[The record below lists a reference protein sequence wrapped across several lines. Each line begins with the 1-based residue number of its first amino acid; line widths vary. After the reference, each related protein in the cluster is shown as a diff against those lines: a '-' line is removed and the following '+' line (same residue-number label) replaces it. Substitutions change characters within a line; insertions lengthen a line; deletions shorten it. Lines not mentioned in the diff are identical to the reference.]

1 MQLLIVRLPLV
12 EGSAEVAIEGSVPDL
27 KQKVGA
33 DRGPTHLLLLD
44 YSPGDHLVDRGF
56 HEGGSDAC
64 RSACRSRI
72 LRFGEPVTAE
82 EIVLGQELYAA
93 NCASCHGA
101 DLEGQPDWK
110 RRLESGRMPAPP
122 HDETGHTWHHAD
134 RQLFTIMKVGVGGV
148 VPGYESD
155 MPAFEG
161 VLTDEEI
168 RAVLAFIKS
177 TWPDRQRAFQADVT
191 ANDEGGS

>member
-1 MQLLIVRLPLV
+1 VRRRAIAVFGIAVAGLI
-12 EGSAEVAIEGSVPDL
+12 AI
-27 KQKVGA
+27 GA
-33 DRGPTHLLLLD
+33 FAQQQG
-44 YSPGDHLVDRGF
+44 GDAPKDGVTFL
-56 HEGGSDAC
+56 
-64 RSACRSRI
+64 
-72 LRFGEPVTAE
+72 GEPVTADE
-82 EIVLGQELYAA
+82 LALGQELYAA

-101 DLEGQPDWK
+101 NLEGQPDWK
-110 RRLESGRMPAPP
+110 RRLDSGRMPAPP

-134 RQLFTIMKVGVGGV
+134 RQLFTITKLGVGGV

-177 TWPDRQRAFQADVT
+177 TWPDRQRAFQSGVT
-191 ANDEGGS
+191 AGDEDGS